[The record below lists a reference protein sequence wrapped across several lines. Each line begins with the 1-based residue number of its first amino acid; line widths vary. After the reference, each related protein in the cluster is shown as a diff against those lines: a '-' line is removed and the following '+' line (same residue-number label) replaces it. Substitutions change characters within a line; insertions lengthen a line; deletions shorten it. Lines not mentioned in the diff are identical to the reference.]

1 MHPALRVVSALVIV
15 PYFCAC
21 SLFGPH
27 TQTITVSS
35 SPPGASVYVNGENIG
50 STPLRAKVSRREELL
65 VEVRKPGYQTAFR
78 QADRSLSTLGI
89 LDIVGGFF
97 LLVPFVGLLAPAAWE
112 NEPETF
118 GITLEPEAAGNTAKE
133 NR

>member
-1 MHPALRVVSALVIV
+1 MHPALRVVSALVIA

-27 TQTITVSS
+27 SQTITVSS
-35 SPPGASVYVNGENIG
+35 SPPGASVYVNGENVG
-50 STPLRAKVSRREELL
+50 TTPLRTKVPRREELL
-65 VEVRKPGYQTAFR
+65 VEVRKPGYQTAYR
-78 QADRSLSTLGI
+78 TADRTLSTLGM

-97 LLVPFVGLLAPAAWE
+97 LLVPFFGLLSPAAWV

-118 GITLEPEAAGNTAKE
+118 GITLDRENAENTAKE